1 MSAIKNFFSKKSE
14 RIDGSVAVIIV
25 AGALAISGLNVATAA
40 PAKAPAETVQTVV
53 TSGGSAGTAINVSG
67 SAGTT
72 LGGQ

>member
-1 MSAIKNFFSKKSE
+1 MSAIKNFFSKKSD

-40 PAKAPAETVQTVV
+40 PAKAPVEKVQTVV
-53 TSGGSAGTAINVSG
+53 TSGGSAGTNISVSG
-67 SAGTT
+67 SAGLT